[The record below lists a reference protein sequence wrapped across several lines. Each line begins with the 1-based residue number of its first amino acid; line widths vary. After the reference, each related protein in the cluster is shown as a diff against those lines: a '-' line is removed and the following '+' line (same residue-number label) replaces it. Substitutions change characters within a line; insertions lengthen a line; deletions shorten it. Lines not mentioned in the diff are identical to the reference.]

1 MTIDPQPES
10 QPGQMARGRATIVP
24 SEDRLSLM
32 DVWRVLMKRSFII
45 LTVTIVSLAAAAIYS
60 FRTKPIYESVSRIE
74 IKPNTAPNVGLQG
87 LIDEEGRSGESVSS
101 LQTEILVLQSNS
113 VMLQTAQSLNLINRV
128 REAARK
134 AGNAA
139 AAPPSGETTPGE
151 RLALIGLIRGG
162 LRVQI
167 VPPTQMVDIRYRS
180 DDPKLASD
188 VVNKLVDT
196 YIDEDLRTRFDRTMH
211 VSIWLQK
218 QLEDLKQAAG
228 DAQRQLADYQKQHN
242 IVGTDE
248 TSNLTMQNL
257 AQTSSD
263 LESAEADR
271 IMKEA
276 RMREFQ
282 SQDPDMVALMGD
294 DPQLGALRSQL
305 ASLQTQRAQ
314 LAAKY
319 GENHPR
325 MQELKAQIDKVQ
337 ASIKK
342 EVALA
347 RRQVRDEYI
356 GSHRMEELLHKRLE
370 AQKEE
375 AYRLN
380 EDEAQYA
387 ILRHEAELNR
397 DLYDALQMRLKEA
410 SVTAGLSATNITVV
424 DRASVPVYPIAPR
437 KTLSLLLGLL
447 GGLLCGTVLAFM
459 VESIDDTLQTSEEVE
474 NVSMLASLATIPHM
488 AADPGK
494 RKRTASEEPAT
505 ASSKMQQLVALY
517 SPRSHAAEAY
527 RGLRS
532 SLLLSSI
539 DIPPRVIVV
548 TSALPGE
555 GKTTTAVNAAIAF
568 AQRSE
573 RVLLVDADLRR
584 GSLDQVFNLDD
595 RSFGLSTVL
604 TQPTAQKRLASPLP
618 ELPTLSVLPTGPRP
632 PNPAE
637 MLSSNRMEEQLRQW
651 ALEFDRV
658 VIDTAPVLAV
668 SDTQAM
674 AALADTVIVVA
685 RAGMTRKRALV
696 RARDLLWR
704 INAPIAGVVVND
716 VDMRL
721 ENFYTYRYGMYGYHY
736 GRGYQNPRS
745 GSDIAYGH
753 EDEEKGE

>member
-1 MTIDPQPES
+1 MPLDPQPES
-10 QPGQMARGRATIVP
+10 QTGQLARARATIGP

-32 DVWRVLMKRSFII
+32 DVWRVLMKRSFVI
-45 LTVTIVSLAAAAIYS
+45 LAVTAVFLAMAALYA
-60 FRTKPIYESVSRIE
+60 FRTKPVFESVSRIE
-74 IKPNTAPNVGLQG
+74 IKPNTTPNVGLQS
-87 LIDEEGRSGESVSS
+87 LVDEERSSESGSA

-113 VMLQTAQSLNLINRV
+113 VMLQTAESLDLISKV
-128 REAARK
+128 RGAAGK
-134 AGNAA
+134 EGNA
-139 AAPPSGETTPGE
+139 SGSASSTEMTPAE

-162 LRVQI
+162 LRVQV
-167 VPPTQMVDIRYRS
+167 VPSTQMVDIRYRS
-180 DDPKLASD
+180 NDPKLATD

-196 YIDEDLRTRFDRTMH
+196 YIDEDLRSKFDRTMH

-218 QLEDLKQAAG
+218 QLEGLRQAAE

-248 TSNLTMQNL
+248 TSNLTMENL
-257 AQTSSD
+257 GQISSD
-263 LESAEADR
+263 LENAEADR

-276 RMREFQ
+276 RMREFE

-294 DPQLGALRSQL
+294 NPQLGALRSQL
-305 ASLQTQRAQ
+305 SSLQAQRAD
-314 LAAKY
+314 LSSKY
-319 GENHPR
+319 GEHYPK
-325 MQELKAQIDKVQ
+325 MQELQAQIDKVQ
-337 ASIKK
+337 ASINT

-347 RRQVRDEYI
+347 RRQVRDEYA
-356 GSHRMEELLHKRLE
+356 GSLRLEDMLHKRLD
-370 AQKEE
+370 AQKED

-387 ILRHEAELNR
+387 ILRHEAGLNR

-424 DRASVPVYPIAPR
+424 DRASVPVTPVAPR
-437 KTLSLLLGLL
+437 RSLSLMMGLI
-447 GGLLCGTVLAFM
+447 GGLLCGTVVAFM
-459 VESIDDTLQTSEEVE
+459 IESVDDTLQTSEEVE
-474 NVSMLASLATIPHM
+474 NVSMLASLATIPHISM
-488 AADPGK
+488 DSGK
-494 RKRTASEEPAT
+494 RKHKESEEPAIAGT
-505 ASSKMQQLVALY
+505 HMQQLVALY
-517 SPRSHAAEAY
+517 SPKSHAAEAY

-539 DIPPRVIVV
+539 DRPPRVIVV
-548 TSALPGE
+548 TSAFPGE
-555 GKTTTAVNAAIAF
+555 GKTTTTVNTAIAF
-568 AQRSE
+568 AQRGE

-584 GSLDQVFNLDD
+584 GSLDRVFNLDGQ
-595 RSFGLSTVL
+595 SFGLSTVL
-604 TQPTAQKRLASPLP
+604 TQPIARRELFSPLP
-618 ELPTLSVLPTGPRP
+618 DLPTLRVLPTGPRP

-651 ALEFDRV
+651 ALEYDRV

-674 AALADTVIVVA
+674 AALADTVILVA

-721 ENFYTYRYGMYGYHY
+721 ENFYTYRYGMYGYNY
-736 GRGYQNPRS
+736 GYGYRNPRADT
-745 GSDIAYGH
+745 DIAYGH